1 MIGSETT
8 STTTGAIMVNCVSIS
23 CRVFLIS
30 LIVYPVLFEC
40 IDEATDYINNL
51 YFEKLNETVE
61 AIKANGVTFTEAT
74 AEQSAEMSSIV
85 KPVVEDYL
93 INNCQFTADEMDAF
107 FAELA
112 K

>member
-1 MIGSETT
+1 MRG
-8 STTTGAIMVNCVSIS
+8 TG
-23 CRVFLIS
+23 
-30 LIVYPVLFEC
+30 
-40 IDEATDYINNL
+40 
-51 YFEKLNETVE
+51 
-61 AIKANGVTFTEAT
+61 TFTEAT

>member
-1 MIGSETT
+1 MALSKSAVSARGLLGRDGECSETFWKNLFI
-8 STTTGAIMVNCVSIS
+8 G
-23 CRVFLIS
+23 RV
-30 LIVYPVLFEC
+30 
-40 IDEATDYINNL
+40 
-51 YFEKLNETVE
+51 
-61 AIKANGVTFTEAT
+61 IKANGVTFTEAT